1 MSGLPSRRSREA
13 AVCRRSRTLTIESLE
28 PRLALAANPY
38 LFGSPAVSGD
48 TSAPVVRSV
57 SLPAAGTY
65 GTGSA
70 LSFKVTFNEPVLVVG
85 DQTAVSLPVEVGY
98 GMRQAQYVSGSGTSS
113 LTFRMTVTSND
124 VDTDGISLGRVN
136 TSAIRDFDFAENQ
149 VLDRAGNAASNVIP
163 AVNTSRIRVDATG
176 PVVSGFGGFVTSQT
190 AKSQQVSLRVTFDG
204 PVFVTGKPRVPVTL
218 DGKPQE
224 LVYTAGSGTSTLTFA
239 VMLPKTTSVAS
250 PAFRG
255 ENDLPGEVI
264 LLPQGANLK
273 DRLGNSVTTI
283 GSGFGETYYDQY
295 DDKGKPTGNRVVVI
309 GAHYEYL
316 GERKQAELNTVLRE
330 ERDEFNPPALNA
342 SEAYWAGYKN
352 PDYPD
357 VTNDVDLYRVA
368 YRSTIPE
375 QGNRPTVAYGIVAI
389 PQGTTGPLP
398 LLSVQHGTLWLKE
411 SAPSQAYF
419 WDKNDTKPFKYGL
432 SQQDLYGW
440 CYETRLNVAQFAGN
454 GYVMIAAD
462 YFGIGNSVENDSFV
476 VKASQQRACFDMYA
490 ASQKLIKSL
499 NLTTDRLFLNGWS
512 EGALVSISFQEMLEA
527 KGVKIDGVS
536 TAATPADTGMFAE
549 QFIFNP
555 RPYSTTTVPNAAWSI
570 FVHQFSSF
578 ALASYSGQ
586 TNAPLEL
593 FGGNYD
599 VSRKFYMREFNTMPW
614 FTWQKDVREVMEPVM
629 VMDGITYNT
638 EVSKF
643 LAQNVARSP
652 LTYAQ
657 TAYAKLIRDA
667 GSGKTRLVSDMKM
680 YYGEQD
686 EGYAVPVCTIVDTWQ
701 RGTYGKTNIEQVPV
715 PYASHRST
723 FLTAVA
729 GQLGWFNAKRGL
741 PDAVTDLTAMPI
753 DGGAGATLSWTE
765 PKENGLQIAEYRVQ
779 WKLATAAVWGDMI
792 STGSSATSFTVNGL
806 TSGGQIQFRVFSVS
820 QVGKRSILGLSSNV
834 AVMG

>member
-1 MSGLPSRRSREA
+1 MAKPFPITGLHSRRSREA
-13 AVCRRSRTLTIESLE
+13 AVRRRSQTLTVESLE

-38 LFGSPAVSGD
+38 LAGSPALSGD
-48 TSAPVVRSV
+48 TSAPIVRSV

-70 LSFKVTFNEPVLVVG
+70 MSFKVTFNEPVLVVG
-85 DQTAVSLPVEVGY
+85 DQTHVSLPVEVGFA
-98 GMRQAQYVSGSGTSS
+98 MREAQYVSGSGTSS
-113 LTFRMTVTSND
+113 LTFRMTVRAND

-149 VLDRAGNAASNVIP
+149 VLDLSGNAASNVIP

-176 PVVSGFGGFVTSQT
+176 PVVSAFGGFVTSQT
-190 AKSQQVSLRVTFDG
+190 VKGQQVSLRVTFDG

-218 DGKPQE
+218 GGKKQE
-224 LVYTAGSGTSTLTFA
+224 LVYTAGSGTPTLTFA
-239 VMLPKTTSVAS
+239 VTLPKTTSVAN

-264 LLPQGANLK
+264 LLPQGADLK
-273 DRLGNSVTTI
+273 DRLRNSVTTI
-283 GSGFGETYYDQY
+283 GQGFGETYYDN
-295 DDKGKPTGNRVVVI
+295 GEVTGNRVVVI

-316 GERKQAELNTVLRE
+316 GEKTQAELNTVLRA
-330 ERDEFNPPALNA
+330 ERDEFNPPEDNA
-342 SEAYWAGYKN
+342 SKEYWKDYEN
-352 PDYPD
+352 PEYPD
-357 VTNDVDLYRVA
+357 VANSVDLYRVA

-375 QGNRPTVAYGIVAI
+375 QGNRPTVAYGLVAI
-389 PQGTTGPLP
+389 PKGTTGPLP

-411 SAPSQAYF
+411 SAPSQAF
-419 WDKNDTKPFKYGL
+419 SWDKNNESPFQYGL
-432 SQQDLYGW
+432 SQQQLYGT

-454 GYVMIAAD
+454 GYVVIAAD

-512 EGALVSISFQEMLEA
+512 EGALVSISFQETLES
-527 KGVKIDGVS
+527 KGVRIDGVS

-586 TNAPLEL
+586 MNAPLEL
-593 FGGNYD
+593 LGGNYE

-614 FTWQKDVREVMEPVM
+614 FTWQKDVRDVMEPVM
-629 VMDGITYNT
+629 IMDGVTYNT
-638 EVSKF
+638 DVSTF

-652 LTYAQ
+652 LAYAQ
-657 TAYAKLIRDA
+657 TAFAKLIRDA
-667 GSGKTRLVSDMKM
+667 GSGRTRLVSDMKM

-701 RGTYGKTNIEQVPV
+701 RGTYGKKNIEQVPV
-715 PYASHRST
+715 PSASHRST

-741 PDAVTDLTAMPI
+741 PT
-753 DGGAGATLSWTE
+753 
-765 PKENGLQIAEYRVQ
+765 R
-779 WKLATAAVWGDMI
+779 
-792 STGSSATSFTVNGL
+792 
-806 TSGGQIQFRVFSVS
+806 
-820 QVGKRSILGLSSNV
+820 
-834 AVMG
+834 

>member
-1 MSGLPSRRSREA
+1 L
-13 AVCRRSRTLTIESLE
+13 RTLTVELLE

-38 LFGSPAVSGD
+38 LLGSAALSGD

-65 GTGSA
+65 GTGSV

-98 GMRQAQYVSGSGTSS
+98 GMRAAQYVSGSGTSS
-113 LTFRMTVTSND
+113 LTFRMMVSAND

-149 VLDRAGNAASNVIP
+149 VLDRAGNAASNAIP

-176 PVVSGFGGFVTSQT
+176 PVVSAFGGFVTSQT
-190 AKSQQVSLRVTFDG
+190 AKGQQVSLRVTFDG
-204 PVFVTGKPRVPVTL
+204 PVIVTGKPRVPVTMGL
-218 DGKPQE
+218 EKRENQE

-239 VMLPKTTSVAS
+239 VTLPKTTSVAS

-264 LLPQGANLK
+264 LLPQGADLK
-273 DRLGNSVTTI
+273 DRLRNSVTTI
-283 GSGFGETYYDQY
+283 GSGFGETYYDN
-295 DDKGKPTGNRVVVI
+295 GKPETGNRVVVI
-309 GAHYEYL
+309 GTHYEYL
-316 GERKQAELNTVLRE
+316 GERSQQELNAVLRE
-330 ERDEFNPPALNA
+330 ERDDFNPPDDNA
-342 SEAYWAGYKN
+342 AKEYWKAYRN

-368 YRSTIPE
+368 YRSTVPE

-389 PQGTTGPLP
+389 PKGTTGPLP

-411 SAPSQAYF
+411 SAPSQAF
-419 WDKNDTKPFKYGL
+419 SWDKSDTTPFKYGL
-432 SQQDLYGW
+432 SKQLLYGS

-454 GYVMIAAD
+454 GYVVIAAD

-512 EGALVSISFQEMLEA
+512 EGALVSISFQETLES

-593 FGGNYD
+593 LGGNYE
-599 VSRKFYMREFNTMPW
+599 VSRKFYMREFNTMPG
-614 FTWQKDVREVMEPVM
+614 FVWQKDVREVMEPVM
-629 VMDGITYNT
+629 IMDGITYNT
-638 EVSKF
+638 DVSKF

-652 LTYAQ
+652 LAYAQ

-715 PYASHRST
+715 PHASHRST

-729 GQLGWFNAKRGL
+729 GQLGWFNAKRSL
-741 PDAVTDLTAMPI
+741 PDAVTDLTATPI
-753 DGGAGATLSWTE
+753 DDGAGATLSWTA
-765 PKENGLQIAEYRVQ
+765 PDTNGRLPIAEYRVQ
-779 WKLATAAVWGDMI
+779 WKLAAAADWSAMI
-792 STGSSATSFTVNGL
+792 STGSSVTSFTVNGL
-806 TSGGQIQFRVFSVS
+806 TAGQQIQFRVFSVS
-820 QVGKRSILGLSSNV
+820 KVGKQPILGLSSNV
-834 AVMG
+834 ALMG

>member
-1 MSGLPSRRSREA
+1 M
-13 AVCRRSRTLTIESLE
+13 AVIPGITVS
-28 PRLALAANPY
+28 PD
-38 LFGSPAVSGD
+38 LFAD
-48 TSAPVVRSV
+48 TAPPKVQSV

-65 GTGSA
+65 GTGRS
-70 LSFKVTFNEPVLVVG
+70 LTFKVTFNEPVLVVG
-85 DQTAVSLPVEVGY
+85 DQTAVWLPVEVGY
-98 GMRQAQYVSGSGTSS
+98 AMRSAQYVSGSGTPF
-113 LTFRMTVTSND
+113 LTFRMTVTAND

-136 TSAIRDFDFAENQ
+136 TSAVRDFDFAENQ
-149 VLDRAGNAASNVIP
+149 VLDRSGNAASNAIP
-163 AVNTSRIRVDATG
+163 TVNTSRIRVDATG
-176 PVVSGFGGFVTSQT
+176 PVVSAFGGFVTSQT
-190 AKSQQVSLRVTFDG
+190 AKGQQVSLRVTFDG
-204 PVFVTGKPRVPVTL
+204 PVIVTGKPRVPVTL
-218 DGKPQE
+218 GGQKQE

-239 VMLPKTTSVAS
+239 VTLPKTTSVGN

-264 LLPQGANLK
+264 LLPQGADLK

-283 GSGFGETYYDQY
+283 GSGFGETYYDN
-295 DDKGKPTGNRVVVI
+295 GKPETGNRVVVI

-316 GERKQAELNTVLRE
+316 GERNQQELNAVLRE
-330 ERDEFNPPALNA
+330 ERDAFNPPALNA
-342 SEAYWAGYKN
+342 SEAYWAGYTN

-357 VTNDVDLYRVA
+357 VTNDVDVYRVA

-375 QGNRPTVAYGIVAI
+375 QGNRPTVAYGLVAI
-389 PQGTTGPLP
+389 PKGTTGPLP

-419 WDKNDTKPFKYGL
+419 WNKDDATPFKYGL
-432 SQQDLYGW
+432 SQQELYGW

-454 GYVMIAAD
+454 GYVVIAAD

-499 NLTTDRLFLNGWS
+499 SLTTDRLFLNGWS

-555 RPYSTTTVPNAAWSI
+555 RLYSTTTVPNAAWSI

-599 VSRKFYMREFNTMPW
+599 VSRKFYMREFNVMPE
-614 FTWQKDVREVMEPVM
+614 FKWQKDVREVMEPVM
-629 VMDGITYNT
+629 IMDGITYNT
-638 EVSKF
+638 DVSKF

-652 LTYAQ
+652 LAYAQ

-715 PYASHRST
+715 PSASHRST

-741 PDAVTDLTAMPI
+741 PSAVTDLTATLI
-753 DGGAGATLSWTE
+753 DGGAGATLSWTK
-765 PKENGLQIAEYRVQ
+765 PNTNGLQIAEYRVQ
-779 WKLATAAVWGDMI
+779 WKPATDAVWGGMV
-792 STGSSATSFTVNGL
+792 STGSTATSFTLGGL
-806 TSGGQIQFRVFSVS
+806 PTGQQIQFRVFSVCR
-820 QVGKRSILGLSSNV
+820 VGNRSVLGLSSNV
-834 AVMG
+834 ASAG